1 MNDMRKNLMLWLIIA
16 AVLLM
21 VFQNFNTQSSNEE
34 IDYSSFLDLVNQNQV
49 RSVEVEGL
57 TIKGEY
63 QDGRRF
69 ETVQPQ
75 IVDEALIG
83 DMLDRRAATLG
94 GARHPGKRDRANR
107 TMQEARYR
115 QRNIFGNVRVCREQR
130 DWTKME
136 RIQKIIPFQ

>member
-1 MNDMRKNLMLWLIIA
+1 MNDMRKNLLLWLIIA

-63 QDGRRF
+63 KDGRRF
-69 ETVQPQ
+69 ETVQP
-75 IVDEALIG
+75 
-83 DMLDRRAATLG
+83 
-94 GARHPGKRDRANR
+94 
-107 TMQEARYR
+107 
-115 QRNIFGNVRVCREQR
+115 
-130 DWTKME
+130 
-136 RIQKIIPFQ
+136 

>member
-83 DMLDRRAATLG
+83 DMLDHNVNFKG
-94 GARHPGKRDRANR
+94 NKP
-107 TMQEARYR
+107 ER
-115 QRNIFGNVRVCREQR
+115 QSIWG
-130 DWTKME
+130 
-136 RIQKIIPFQ
+136 